1 MVLTREQLIAYS
13 IELFLQSPVH
23 KRWYIEDVETYILLP
38 IKYNRLRVY
47 MEKDKPVGLVTWC
60 WMSSINSSK
69 FIQDNYHPSDE
80 DFKYDNIEGKE
91 LWGLEFIAPYGHTKQ
106 VMRLIYDEVGETY
119 GKQPVNWRRSHSR
132 DKRRTKRFG

>member
-1 MVLTREQLIAYS
+1 
-13 IELFLQSPVH
+13 
-23 KRWYIEDVETYILLP
+23 
-38 IKYNRLRVY
+38 

-60 WMSSINSSK
+60 WMSSSNSSK
-69 FIQDNYHPSDE
+69 FIQGNYHPSEE
-80 DFKYDNIEGKE
+80 DFKYDDIEGKE

-106 VMRLIYDEVGETY
+106 VMRLIYDEVGKTY